1 MPDLLGGGT
10 TPENEQEGATLRT
23 PLGYAGKERP
33 IWNPQVTPT
42 CLRVSDSMVAWCSS
56 SISLRA
62 FFFYGPFLTST
73 TMSASSP
80 VHLKYLR
87 ALCAYQVGSFSDST
101 CSVGILRR
109 IIQVWLWSEGGLPRG
124 YWVECRIWLFFIF
137 FFLFLSFSFL
147 SFFFFSTFLFSKH
160 PSTTRTSIVSRK
172 ETRRS
177 CFDAGIDENNIFQE
191 QRQRLGNR
199 DAP

>member
-1 MPDLLGGGT
+1 MKP
-10 TPENEQEGATLRT
+10 
-23 PLGYAGKERP
+23 AGNTNLPSNVRL
-33 IWNPQVTPT
+33 NG
-42 CLRVSDSMVAWCSS
+42 CLMFKLHLSS
-56 SISLRA
+56 C

-87 ALCAYQVGSFSDST
+87 ALCAYQEGSFSDST

-124 YWVECRIWLFFIF
+124 TEWSVVFDSFS

-160 PSTTRTSIVSRK
+160 PSTTMTSIVSRK

-199 DAP
+199 DAPQMIRHAGDTTTV